1 MLRQFA
7 PIALSLFGLVGC
19 TTLGTMPAKR
29 IATAALHNTNGLPA
43 GTAVLT
49 ASGDN
54 LTLNLALIGLP
65 AGNHGFHLHM
75 IGKCE
80 VPTFSSAG
88 GHLNPGGRQHGTVNP
103 AGSHLGDLPNV
114 MINARGT
121 GTLSVQLPGAR
132 TDLEA
137 ALFDTDGVAIVVHAD
152 PDDYQTDPSG
162 NSGARIA
169 CGALQRAS

>member
-7 PIALSLFGLVGC
+7 LTALSLAGLAGC
-19 TTLGTMPAKR
+19 TTFGTMPAKR
-29 IATAALHNTNGLPA
+29 IATAVLHNTNGLPA
-43 GTAVLT
+43 GTAALT
-49 ASGDN
+49 AGGDS
-54 LTLNLALIGLP
+54 LTLSLALIGLP
-65 AGNHGFHLHM
+65 PGDHGLHLHM

-80 VPTFSSAG
+80 GPTFSSAG

-114 MINARGT
+114 MINARGI
-121 GTLSVQLPGAR
+121 GTLSVKLPGVR

-137 ALFDTDGVAIVVHAD
+137 ALFDADGVAIVIHAD
-152 PDDYQTDPSG
+152 PDDNQTDPSG